1 MVQQATENLHSRNIR
16 RGWAWRYVA
25 LNLLLGGWKRRET
38 SHEFETSMDY
48 VMISEVRL
56 SYRVSPYIK
65 TTTTC

>member
-1 MVQQATENLHSRNIR
+1 M
-16 RGWAWRYVA
+16 A

-65 TTTTC
+65 TTTTRLGAVDDLLALWC

>member
-1 MVQQATENLHSRNIR
+1 M
-16 RGWAWRYVA
+16 A

-38 SHEFETSMDY
+38 SQEFETSMDY

-65 TTTTC
+65 TTTTRLGAVDDLLALWY